1 MVVVNIEMPAKTS
14 KIPPLFR
21 QAFRPFFWFGAAFGT
36 LALALWLVQFLG
48 WLTVPVYG
56 HGLWWHGHEM
66 SFGFTG
72 AVIAGFL
79 LTAVQNWTN
88 IPGLRAWPL
97 AGLFALWAAARVL
110 LLFPILPAPLVA
122 ALDLAFFPAV
132 GYALGRPILRVRQ
145 WRNLVFLPI
154 LVALT
159 AANVMTHA
167 ALWFQDPRWLAR
179 GLYGALFLVVL
190 LITVIGGRV
199 IPFFTARGTETET
212 IAPRPLLEKLCF
224 ASTAGMV
231 LVAWT
236 DAWHGLSGYP
246 AAVLSLLAAGSHALR
261 QARWRPLSTGRVPLL
276 WSLHGAYAFI
286 APGFLLAAAYALR
299 LLPTP
304 SLMAHTF
311 TVGVLS
317 GLMLGMMARVSLG
330 HSGRPL
336 AVGWSMRLAFAAV
349 LAATFLRVLPGVLG
363 YWNHWLTYVASGVL
377 WCSGFGLFA
386 ARYLPVLWKPRADG
400 RMG

>member
-1 MVVVNIEMPAKTS
+1 MTVLNIEMPAKSS

-36 LALALWLVQFLG
+36 LALALWLAQFLG
-48 WLTVPVYG
+48 WLSIPVYG
-56 HGLWWHGHEM
+56 YGLWWHGHEM
-66 SFGFTG
+66 LFGFTG

-88 IPGLRAWPL
+88 IPGPRGWPL
-97 AGLFALWAAARVL
+97 AGLFGLWAAARLL
-110 LLFPILPAPLVA
+110 LLFPVLPAPLISV
-122 ALDLAFFPAV
+122 LDLAFFPAV
-132 GYALGRPILRVRQ
+132 AYVLGRPIVRVRQ

-159 AANVMTHA
+159 AANAMSHA
-167 ALWFQDPRWLAR
+167 ALWLADPRWLAR
-179 GLYGALFLVVL
+179 GLHGALFLVVL
-190 LITVIGGRV
+190 LITVVGGRV
-199 IPFFTARGTETET
+199 IPFFTARGTETEA
-212 IAPRPLLEKLCF
+212 IAPLPLLEKLCF
-224 ASTAGMV
+224 VSTAGMV

-236 DAWHGLSGYP
+236 DAWFWLSGWP
-246 AAVLSLLAAGSHALR
+246 AAILALVAAAGHALR
-261 QARWRPLSTGRVPLL
+261 QAGWRPLSTGRVPLL

-286 APGFLLAAAYALR
+286 APGFLLAAVYALR
-299 LLPTP
+299 LVASP
-304 SLMAHTF
+304 SLMVHCF

-336 AVGWSMRLAFAAV
+336 AVGWSMTLAFAAV
-349 LAATFLRVLPGVLG
+349 LLATFLRVLPGMFQ
-363 YWNHWLTYVASGVL
+363 YWNHWLSYVASGAL
-377 WCSGFGLFA
+377 WCLGFGLFA
-386 ARYLPVLWKPRADG
+386 ARYLPVLWKARADG